1 MNSKNE
7 VMLPVDFPSTLYSR
21 LLQPE
26 SQDTLGAALSRP
38 MLSYALGGTDP
49 HPLMR
54 LLMKLFNTLSDQNQP
69 STRKRAEAT
78 VLMMTNEYV
87 GKDLLNLLPL
97 SIGIPLR
104 EAARTCQLGPPSEW
118 PAVAYEFV
126 GRNDLTESGKT
137 NGDFMFN
144 DGYRNV
150 KDHLVGCP
158 LRLRLRHLIPSRR
171 KREYHVKV
179 SKRCSR
185 RCIGRSIMSKKL

>member
-1 MNSKNE
+1 
-7 VMLPVDFPSTLYSR
+7 MLPVDFPSTLYSR

-26 SQDTLGAALSRP
+26 SQDTLGDALSRP
-38 MLSYALGGTDP
+38 MLSYALGGTDL

-118 PAVAYEFV
+118 PAVAYEFM
-126 GRNDLTESGKT
+126 GRNGLTESGRT
-137 NGDFMFN
+137 NGDFMLN
-144 DGYRNV
+144 GGYCNV
-150 KDHLVGCP
+150 KDHSVGCP
-158 LRLRLRHLIPSRR
+158 LRLRLHHLISSHG
-171 KREYHVKV
+171 KREYHVEV
-179 SKRCSR
+179 SKCYSR
-185 RCIGRSIMSKKL
+185 RCTGRPITSKKL